1 MWMHYALVE
10 LTLAHDRER
19 EAEQEAR
26 RWRLEREI
34 REARRQSADH
44 RPSRAR
50 AWLAAPVRGLSNA
63 THGVSEVAC
72 TVATRIEGRTA

>member
-10 LTLAHDRER
+10 LTLANDRMR
-19 EAEQEAR
+19 DAEEEAR

-34 REARRQSADH
+34 REARRQSPDH

-50 AWLAAPVRGLSNA
+50 AWLAAPVRVLSDA
-63 THGVSEVAC
+63 THGFSEVAC
-72 TVATRIEGRTA
+72 TVATRIEGRAA